1 MTAPTESRA
10 DDGVAKA
17 PTAARMRPSRSWR
30 VIRLGAL
37 NERAYR
43 VRLVVAPAT
52 LAVQLYLYDRLW
64 TAVFSHTSAA
74 AGFTVR
80 QTVTYSL
87 MALLIARVRWN
98 SRTYN
103 VRDSLTIAVREG
115 TVAYWFLRPIS
126 PGRFYMWRQ
135 VGDMLYGATWAIVG
149 YIVLLWAGVIAP
161 PSGAR
166 GAVVFGVSLLLGQ
179 MVLYYLG
186 QIVDVCMFWT
196 MSTNGIVRMYYF
208 VQDLLSG
215 VFVPLWFMPAFL
227 LTAATWLPFS
237 SGINVPLS
245 LYVGRI
251 PMKDA
256 GYQLA
261 LQGFWIALLAMV
273 TKWLWSR
280 AALRVTVQGG

>member
-1 MTAPTESRA
+1 MS
-10 DDGVAKA
+10 V
-17 PTAARMRPSRSWR
+17 PTATFADAVPPATTGLHGGRSWR
-30 VIRLGAL
+30 VIRLGVL

-43 VRLVVAPAT
+43 VRLIVAPVT

-64 TAVFSHTSAA
+64 TSVFSHTTSA
-74 AGFTVR
+74 AGFTVK

-87 MALLIARVRWN
+87 MALLIARIRWN
-98 SRTYN
+98 SRTYS
-103 VRDSLTIAVREG
+103 VRDSLSVAVREG
-115 TVAYWFLRPIS
+115 TVAYWFLRPI
-126 PGRFYMWRQ
+126 PPARFYMWRQ
-135 VGDMLYGATWAIVG
+135 VGDMLYGATWAIAGYTLLLAVG
-149 YIVLLWAGVIAP
+149 VLAP
-161 PSGAR
+161 PAGTS
-166 GAVVFGVSLLLGQ
+166 GAVVFGLSLLLGQ

-196 MSTNGIVRMYYF
+196 MSTSGIVHIYYF
-208 VQDLLSG
+208 IQDLLSG

-261 LQGFWIALLAMV
+261 LQGFWVVALAFV
-273 TKWLWSR
+273 TRWMWSR
-280 AALRVTVQGG
+280 AGQRVAVQGG